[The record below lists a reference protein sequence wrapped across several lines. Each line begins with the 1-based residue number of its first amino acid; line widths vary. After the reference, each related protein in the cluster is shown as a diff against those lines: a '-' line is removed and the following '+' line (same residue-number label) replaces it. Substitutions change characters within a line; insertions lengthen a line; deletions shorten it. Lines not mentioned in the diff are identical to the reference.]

1 MNIILKSTLLLL
13 FSCSGFCVIAQPF
26 LVTGKV
32 TDAKDKSP
40 LTGAVVQIISVADT
54 NQKAGAAADVDG
66 NFLVPGIQAGS
77 YTLQVNF
84 LGYTTVRRN
93 ILVVDANVDAGI
105 IALQNVAK
113 ELKAVNVQGS
123 QIRAEQKE
131 DTSQFKADAY
141 KTNPDATAEDLVGKM
156 PGITSDGT
164 GVKVNGET
172 VQQVLVD
179 GKPFFGSDPSV
190 ALKNL
195 PAEVI
200 DKIQVFDKLS
210 DQSLFTG
217 FDDGNT
223 QKTMNI
229 ITKRNKSEGY
239 FGKVY
244 AGYGT
249 SDRYLAGGNL
259 NIFNGDRRISVL
271 GLFNNVNQQNFSAE
285 DILGA
290 TGGSGGGRGGM
301 RGGGGPR
308 GGGGNWGNNAGSNF
322 MVGQQGGITATNA
335 VGVNYSDNW
344 GKKVKI
350 TASYFFNNT
359 NNSRNDTVTRNY
371 FISPED
377 TIVYNEYSSSDA
389 INSNHRF
396 NARMEY
402 NIDSSN
408 SITFTP
414 ALSLQDNNTGSN
426 TNAQNSMREVLQSLT
441 RTENTAHSIGYNT
454 SGNILYQHKF
464 GKPRRTISLNANGSL
479 NERDGNGTIYAF
491 NDFIDTTTL
500 RDQHYDLYGNGYNVS
515 GNLTYTEPVGKSG
528 QLMFSYNPS
537 YTQNSSD
544 KRTRTRDASGND
556 LPYIDTTFSSVY
568 DNSYTTQK
576 GGISYRIGDRGSKY
590 HFNAG
595 INVQQAVLNSEQEF
609 PRDFSISRTF
619 NNVLPNASF
628 NRRYDGGKN
637 LRVMYRTATNLPSVS
652 QMQNVIDIT
661 NPLLLRTGNAE
672 LEQTYEHTLIVRYG
686 AANQKTARN
695 FFVNLYLNATQDY
708 IGTATYIPRNDSL
721 YADPV
726 TRTSFLINRG
736 GQLSRPVNLDGYLNG
751 RLFVTYGVPL
761 KSIKSNLNTNAGFNY
776 SRIPGLINNN
786 TNYSGNYIPTAG
798 LVLSSNISENLDFT
812 LSYTANYN
820 IVNNTIQGAGSNN
833 FYNHVASA
841 RVNWIFLKNFV
852 FNTNITNNYY
862 TAFSSTGDQ
871 SFLLWNTYVGYKFFK
886 KALEARVSVYDLLN
900 QNTSISRTVTETY
913 IENANTQVLKQYFM
927 FQLTY
932 TVRNFKSGVPPEMS
946 KQKDGTEPPAGN
958 DFRRR

>member
-1 MNIILKSTLLLL
+1 MKIIFRSGLILL
-13 FSCSGFCVIAQPF
+13 FNCSHYYVFAQSF
-26 LVTGKV
+26 SVSGKI
-32 TDAKDKSP
+32 TDSKDNSP
-40 LTGAVVQIISVADT
+40 LTGAVIQVISNADT
-54 NQKAGAAADVDG
+54 TQKTGTAADIDG
-66 NFLVPGIQAGS
+66 NFSLAGIQVGS
-77 YTLQVNF
+77 YSMQVNF
-84 LGYTTVRRN
+84 LGYTTIKRSLS
-93 ILVVDANVDAGI
+93 IIDANIDVGT
-105 IALQNVAK
+105 IAMQNIAK

-131 DTSQFKADAY
+131 DTSQFKADAF
-141 KTNPDATAEDLVGKM
+141 KTNPDATAEDLVSKM
-156 PGITSDGT
+156 PGITSDNT

-195 PAEVI
+195 PAEII

-229 ITKRNKSEGY
+229 VTKRNKSEGY

-259 NIFNGDRRISVL
+259 NIFNGDRRISIL

-290 TGGSGGGRGGM
+290 TGGAGGRGGM

-308 GGGGNWGNNAGSNF
+308 GGGNNSSNF
-322 MVGQQGGITATNA
+322 MVGQQGGITTTNA
-335 VGVNYSDNW
+335 VGINYSDNW
-344 GKKVKI
+344 GKKIKT

-359 NNSRNDTVTRNY
+359 DNNRNDTITRNY
-371 FISPED
+371 YISPED
-377 TIVYNEYSSSDA
+377 TIVYSEYSGA
-389 INSNHRF
+389 NALNSNHRF

-402 NIDSSN
+402 NIDSFN

-414 ALSLQDNNTGSN
+414 SLNLQDNNNSST
-426 TNAQNSMREVLQSLT
+426 TDAQNSMREILQSIT
-441 RTENTAHSIGYNT
+441 RTENTARNIGYNT
-454 SGNILYQHKF
+454 SGNLLYQHKF
-464 GKPRRTISLNANGSL
+464 AKPRRTISLNANGSL
-479 NERDGNGTIYAF
+479 NEKDGNGTIYAL

-500 RDQHYDLYGNGYNVS
+500 RDQHYDLYSNGYNIS

-528 QLMFSYNPS
+528 QLMFSYNPA
-537 YTQNSSD
+537 YTQNASD
-544 KRTRTRDASGND
+544 KKTRSRDASGND
-556 LPYIDTTFSSVY
+556 LPYIDTTFSNVY
-568 DNSYTTQK
+568 NNTYTTQK
-576 GGISYRIGDRGSKY
+576 GGISYRIGERGSKY

-595 INVQQAVLNSEQEF
+595 VNVQQATLNSEQEF
-609 PRDFSISRTF
+609 PRNFSLTRTF

-628 NRRYDGGKN
+628 NRRFDGGKN
-637 LRVMYRTATNLPSVS
+637 LRIMYRTATNLPSVT
-652 QMQNVIDIT
+652 QMQNVIDIS
-661 NPLLLRTGNAE
+661 NPLLLRTGNAA
-672 LEQTYEHTLIVRYG
+672 LEQTYEHTFIVRYG
-686 AANQKTARN
+686 AANAKTARN
-695 FFVNLYLNATQDY
+695 FFLNLYMNAAQNY
-708 IGTATYIPRNDSL
+708 IGTATYIPANDSL
-721 YADPV
+721 YTDLI

-736 GQLSRPVNLDGYLNG
+736 GQLSRPENLDGYLNG
-751 RLFVTYGVPL
+751 RLFATYGIPL
-761 KSIKSNLNTNAGFNY
+761 KTIKSNLNANAGLNY
-776 SRIPGLINNN
+776 ARIPGLINNRI
-786 TNYSGNYIPTAG
+786 NYSGNYIPTAG
-798 LVLSSNISENLDFT
+798 LVLSSNISEQLDFT

-820 IVNNTIQGAGSNN
+820 IVSNTILGSQSNN

-841 RVNWIFLKNFV
+841 KLNWIFLNNFV
-852 FNTNITNNYY
+852 FNTSVVNNYY
-862 TAFSSTGDQ
+862 TAFSSTGNQ
-871 SFLLWNTYVGYKFFK
+871 SFILWNAYVGYKFFK
-886 KALEARVSVYDLLN
+886 KALEARISVYDLLN
-900 QNTSISRTVTETY
+900 QNTSISRTVTENY

-932 TVRNFKSGVPPEMS
+932 TLRKFKSGAAPEAE
-946 KQKDGTEPPAGN
+946 KLQDEPGALPAG